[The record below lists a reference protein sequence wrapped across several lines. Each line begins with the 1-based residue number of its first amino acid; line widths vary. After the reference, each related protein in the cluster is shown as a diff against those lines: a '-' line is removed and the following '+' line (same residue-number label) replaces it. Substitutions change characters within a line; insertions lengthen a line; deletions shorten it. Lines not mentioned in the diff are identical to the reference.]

1 MAKVRIE
8 VNGRAYEMV
17 TEDGQESRVTGLGE
31 DLAKRVKNIAH
42 HVGQVG
48 EGRLL
53 IMAALQLADEHQA
66 LKARMEQLEALTKE
80 TTASQSAL
88 DEARTYVADVYSD
101 LADKVEAIVAT
112 LD

>member
-17 TEDGQESRVTGLGE
+17 TEDGQESRVASLG
-31 DLAKRVKNIAH
+31 DDIAKRVKNIAH
-42 HVGQVG
+42 QVGQVG

-66 LKARMEQLEALTKE
+66 LKGRVEQLSGLAKGS
-80 TTASQSAL
+80 TASQSAL
-88 DEARTYVADVYSD
+88 DEARTYVADVYGD
-101 LADKVEAIVAT
+101 LADKVEAIAAT